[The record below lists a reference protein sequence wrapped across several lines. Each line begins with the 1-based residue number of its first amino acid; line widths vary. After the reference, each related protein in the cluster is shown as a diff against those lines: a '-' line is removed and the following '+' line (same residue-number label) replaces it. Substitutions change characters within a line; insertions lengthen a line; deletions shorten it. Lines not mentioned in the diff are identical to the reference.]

1 MGSEMCIRD
10 SLGNPYIEISWFA
23 EFQIASG
30 AISNLQIRAHLREGT
45 PATLIQLVEGSPR
58 VFCDR
63 IYPRAVFSR
72 PARSLVRVS
81 QRSAPGASDRS
92 GHGDAEVCVGMLR
105 SSYVRS
111 LYRVFDDHSIPS
123 DMPACRGSSGAHAVT
138 HAPPRPGIRLVD
150 VAIPGSPAAHAMHL
164 PCLQT
169 GGQTFEIMCE
179 PGRADRR
186 RCRLL
191 ERVSWRTRFVR
202 SGPRASGKNE
212 TLNASCT
219 GCSRAGAINLLR
231 SLAASIR
238 RHANPDS
245 LSQSGSSV
253 TAVLH
258 TSPLR

>member
-1 MGSEMCIRD
+1 
-10 SLGNPYIEISWFA
+10 
-23 EFQIASG
+23 
-30 AISNLQIRAHLREGT
+30 
-45 PATLIQLVEGSPR
+45 
-58 VFCDR
+58 
-63 IYPRAVFSR
+63 
-72 PARSLVRVS
+72 
-81 QRSAPGASDRS
+81 
-92 GHGDAEVCVGMLR
+92 MLR

-123 DMPACRGSSGAHAVT
+123 DMPACRASSGA

-169 GGQTFEIMCE
+169 GGQTFEIICE

-202 SGPRASGKNE
+202 SGPRASGKNA

-219 GCSRAGAINLLR
+219 GCSRAGAINPLH

-238 RHANPDS
+238 RHATPDS

>member
-1 MGSEMCIRD
+1 MQFFPALHGGFRR
-10 SLGNPYIEISWFA
+10 
-23 EFQIASG
+23 G
-30 AISNLQIRAHLREGT
+30 A
-45 PATLIQLVEGSPR
+45 
-58 VFCDR
+58 
-63 IYPRAVFSR
+63 R
-72 PARSLVRVS
+72 PAQATGRVM
-81 QRSAPGASDRS
+81 GTLK
-92 GHGDAEVCVGMLR
+92 CVWACFCLR

-238 RHANPDS
+238 RHATPDS

>member
-1 MGSEMCIRD
+1 MCGHAPVVIR
-10 SLGNPYIEISWFA
+10 
-23 EFQIASG
+23 Q
-30 AISNLQIRAHLREGT
+30 
-45 PATLIQLVEGSPR
+45 
-58 VFCDR
+58 VF
-63 IYPRAVFSR
+63 VSR
-72 PARSLVRVS
+72 
-81 QRSAPGASDRS
+81 
-92 GHGDAEVCVGMLR
+92 
-105 SSYVRS
+105 
-111 LYRVFDDHSIPS
+111 FDDHSIPS

-238 RHANPDS
+238 RHATPDS

-253 TAVLH
+253 TAVVLH